1 MNATWRHSKFS
12 AALVFAALLTG
23 VWCSSA
29 IGQDRDALKFDVPML
44 PDAARYIDLLAA
56 PAIAALMLENNDL
69 YPSLSSRLVVKDR
82 ESLSIR
88 AGFVRYTGRKAGVF
102 SYEAGFNVSLGL
114 GESNLTFPV
123 EIDVSSIANGKLELR
138 LYPPLAK
145 LVPEEILQ
153 KMEFKIRSLA
163 DLRSQRRLID
173 YLDQLSKEQQAKGGR
188 GLDGILEAIVLE
200 AYNRA
205 DKALPVFVA
214 PATAMSNSLI
224 DGAILLGVLAIWL
237 IGFPVF
243 VIFARRARKPSA

>member
-1 MNATWRHSKFS
+1 MS
-12 AALVFAALLTG
+12 AARRYSRFSLVLVFAALLTG
-23 VWCSSA
+23 VWCSAA
-29 IGQDRDALKFDVPML
+29 IGQSRDALKFDVPML

-56 PAIAALMLENNDL
+56 PGVVALMLENNDL

-88 AGFVRYTGRKAGVF
+88 AGVVRFTGRKAGVF
-102 SYEAGFNVSLGL
+102 FYEAGFNISLGV
-114 GESNLTFPV
+114 GESNLTFPA
-123 EIDVSSIANGKLELR
+123 EIDVSAIGKGKLELR

-145 LVPEEILQ
+145 FVPEEILQ
-153 KMEFKIRSLA
+153 KVEFKIRSLA
-163 DLRSQRRLID
+163 DLRSQRKLID
-173 YLDQLSKEQQAKGGR
+173 YLDRLSNEQQAKGR
-188 GLDGILEAIVLE
+188 GLDGVLEAITLE

-214 PATAMSNSLI
+214 PATAMSDSLI

-243 VIFARRARKPSA
+243 VIFARRTRKPSP